1 MALRRRQWT
10 TVALLFMGYAACY
23 FCRADFAVATPLLID
38 ELVGQGSTHS
48 AAIVRIGQIASLGT
62 LAYAMGKLL
71 LTGLGD
77 FWGGRRNFLL
87 GLGGATLFSVLFA
100 MGGGLPIFTLAWLG
114 NRLTQSVAWSG
125 LVKVSSR
132 WFDFSAHGTIIGV
145 LSVSYLVGD
154 AIAREWMGALLEAG
168 YGWRTLFYLGAAVAG
183 VLFVAN
189 LWWLRESRE
198 ELGHAAA
205 SVNPQNLYGEMAAP
219 PRGFRELVTPLLRS
233 PAFLMVCVLSLG
245 CTVIRETFN
254 TWTPVYLRDHAH
266 FTMVGAAKASAV
278 FPALGA
284 VSVILTGWLSDRLGA
299 NSRAALLAL
308 GLLLAGVAML
318 GLMGLQEGAHP
329 WVPVF
334 AIGVTAFCLLG
345 PYSYLGGAFALD
357 FGGKQ
362 GAALSS
368 GIIDGTGYLGSVL
381 AGDTV
386 ARVSVN
392 YGWHGVFLL
401 LAAVSVLSAAG
412 AWWLFRRTT
421 RRLA

>member
-1 MALRRRQWT
+1 MGLRRRQWV
-10 TVALLFMGYAACY
+10 TVALLFFGYAACY

-38 ELVGQGSTHS
+38 ELVGQGSTH
-48 AAIVRIGQIASLGT
+48 AEAIVRLGQIASLGT
-62 LAYAMGKLL
+62 LAYALGKLL

-77 FWGGRRNFLL
+77 LWGGRRNFLL
-87 GLGGATLFSVLFA
+87 GLGGATLFSVIFA
-100 MGGGLPIFTLAWLG
+100 LGGGLPIFTLAWLG

-132 WFDFSAHGTIIGV
+132 WFDFSSHGTVIGV
-145 LSVSYLVGD
+145 LSVSYLIGD
-154 AIAREWMGALLEAG
+154 AVAREWMGSLLAAG

-183 VLFVAN
+183 VLFLAN

-198 ELGHAAA
+198 EMGHAEAL
-205 SVNPQNLYGEMAAP
+205 VNPSNLYGENAAP
-219 PRGFRELVTPLLRS
+219 PKGFRELAMPLLRS
-233 PAFLMVCVLSLG
+233 PAFLMVCALSLG

-266 FTMVGAAKASAV
+266 FSMVAAAKASAV

-299 NSRAALLAL
+299 NSRAGLLAL
-308 GLLLAGVAML
+308 GLLLAGAAMM
-318 GLMGLQEGAHP
+318 GLMSLNGTAKS

-362 GAALSS
+362 GSALSS

-386 ARVSVN
+386 ARMSVD
-392 YGWHGVFLL
+392 YGWKGVFLL
-401 LAAVSVLSAAG
+401 LAGVSAVSACG
-412 AWWLFRRTT
+412 ALWLFRRNV
-421 RRLA
+421 RSAA

>member
-1 MALRRRQWT
+1 MSLRRRQWV
-10 TVALLFMGYAACY
+10 TVALLFLGYAACY

-38 ELVGQGSTHS
+38 ELVGQGSSHS
-48 AAIVRIGQIASLGT
+48 AAIVRIGQVASLGT
-62 LAYAMGKLL
+62 LAYALGKLL

-77 FWGGRRNFLL
+77 LWGGRRNFLL

-100 MGGGLPIFTLAWLG
+100 LGGGFPIFTLAWLG

-132 WFDFSAHGTIIGV
+132 WFDFSAHGTIIGI

-154 AIAREWMGALLEAG
+154 AVAREWMGNLIAAG
-168 YGWRTLFYLGAAVAG
+168 YGWRSLFYLGAAVAG
-183 VLFVAN
+183 TLFVGN
-189 LWWLRESRE
+189 LLWLRNSRA
-198 ELGHAAA
+198 ELGHEEAMA
-205 SVNPQNLYGEMAAP
+205 NPLNLYGDASAP
-219 PRGFRELVTPLLRS
+219 PKGFRELAMPLLRS
-233 PAFLMVCVLSLG
+233 PAFMMVCALSLG

-266 FTMVGAAKASAV
+266 FSMVAAAKASAV

-299 NSRAALLAL
+299 NSRAGLLAL
-308 GLLLAGVAML
+308 GLLLAGAAML
-318 GLMGLQEGAHP
+318 GLMGLQENAAA
-329 WVPVF
+329 WVPVT

-386 ARVSVN
+386 ARVSVL
-392 YGWHGVFLL
+392 YGWKGVFLL
-401 LAAVSVLSAAG
+401 LAGISVVSAVG
-412 AWWLFRRTT
+412 AVWLFRRSA
-421 RRLA
+421 RGAG